1 MIRLLGLG
9 LAIAFAPAV
18 AVAQAAPSPA
28 QSASAARAQAA
39 SPSPTPNAIGP
50 ALKANDPCTSMSAI
64 VSRPTVTNSVC
75 TVRPNHVLVETGY
88 QNTTSYG
95 AGNAVVYPQTLIRI
109 GTSIPALELDFS
121 PPEVQRSGGLAGP
134 TDAGAGLKYVLGYT
148 PKSSYGAQVFIT
160 VPTGLTA
167 FSANETQS
175 TYALTA
181 GYAFNAVL
189 SVAAGAS
196 LASLAAAEQRY
207 TSFTPSLVLTA
218 ALPSSN
224 SVYAE
229 IATFSSANGPGTA
242 TRTQYIVGGYHD
254 VGQRLQLDAE
264 IGFSPTMATG
274 RYHYIGAGI
283 SYYL

>member
-1 MIRLLGLG
+1 
-9 LAIAFAPAV
+9 
-18 AVAQAAPSPA
+18 
-28 QSASAARAQAA
+28 
-39 SPSPTPNAIGP
+39 
-50 ALKANDPCTSMSAI
+50 MSAI

-95 AGNAVVYPQTLIRI
+95 VGNTVVYPQTLIRI
-109 GTSIPALELDFS
+109 GTRVPALELDFS
-121 PPEVQRSGGLAGP
+121 PPEIQRSGGLAGP

-148 PKSSYGAQVFIT
+148 PKSSYGVQVFIT

-181 GYAFNAVL
+181 GYTFNAVL

-196 LASLAAAEQRY
+196 IASLAAAGQRY
-207 TSFTPSLVLTA
+207 TSFTPSLVLSA
-218 ALPSSN
+218 SLPSAN

-229 IATFSSANGPGTA
+229 IAAFSSANGPGTA
-242 TRTQYIVGGYHD
+242 TRTQYIVGAYHD

-264 IGFSPTMATG
+264 IGISPTVSTG
-274 RYHYIGAGI
+274 RYHYLGAGI